1 MNRLNPLYI
10 LLLTLIL
17 ALFAAYSASKKQ
29 QELESLQSE
38 YSIKKDIALHLHA
51 LKKAYSPKRKRELL
65 QLLHSSRFK
74 KSGIKTEDKRE
85 RLLITGKNV
94 DVKAANILLSR
105 LFNNTYNLDKL
116 SVTKAKNGVD
126 LKVEVVWR

>member
-85 RLLITGKNV
+85 RLLITGKNI
-94 DVKAANILLSR
+94 DIKAANILLSR